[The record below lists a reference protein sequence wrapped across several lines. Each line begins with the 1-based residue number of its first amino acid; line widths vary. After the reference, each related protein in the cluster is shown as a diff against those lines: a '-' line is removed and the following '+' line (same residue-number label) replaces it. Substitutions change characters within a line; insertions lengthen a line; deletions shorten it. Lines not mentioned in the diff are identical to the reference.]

1 MRAAVASPPPP
12 LPPFALVQE
21 GARLLQFDAPA
32 AVLEARD
39 PAAVPGVLAG
49 ADAALA
55 GGSWV
60 AGFLA
65 YEAARAFGL
74 ATRLPDPDGPPLAWI
89 GVFAEPR
96 EAEWPRA
103 GLGPL
108 PATAWQPALDPRAY
122 AAALERIQA
131 RIAAGDT
138 YQADFTFP
146 IVGAL
151 DEDPLA
157 LFARLVATQRPRHA
171 AYIDLGRFAIASAS
185 PELFFRVDG
194 GVATARPM
202 KGTAPR
208 GRTAEEDARRAE
220 ALRSSE
226 KERAENLMIVDMLR
240 NDLGRV
246 AEVGSVEVAGLFEV
260 ETYPTLLQMTSTV
273 RARVGA
279 QPLSRLL
286 GALFPCASV
295 TGAPRVRT
303 MEILAAREVAPRG
316 VYTGTIGWASPGG
329 DASWSVAIRTAVAD
343 RDRRAVFY
351 GVGSGVVADST
362 PAAEYAE
369 CLLKARILEEPA
381 FALLETLAFLP
392 GEGFRRL
399 EAHLA
404 RVAGSARHFA
414 FHFDG
419 RRVQQVLR
427 ETASAA
433 SGATRVR
440 LLVHADGRVEV
451 ETQPLPPPPSHRP
464 RVGLAAR
471 AVDPESIWLYHKT
484 TRRDVYDEA
493 LATRPDCDDV
503 LLWNARGEVTESA
516 VANVI
521 VEVAGARLTPP
532 VSCGLLPG
540 VERARVLAEGR
551 AREAVV
557 RLADLRE
564 GRRIWLA
571 SSLRGVREAVF
582 VG

>member
-1 MRAAVASPPPP
+1 VASPPPSP
-12 LPPFALVQE
+12 PSPPFALLQH
-21 GARLLQFDAPA
+21 GARLLEFGSPA
-32 AVLEARD
+32 SILETRE
-39 PAAVPGVLAG
+39 PSAVPDVLAA
-49 ADAALA
+49 ADRALA

-65 YEAARAFGL
+65 YEAAAAFGL
-74 ATRLPDPDGPPLAWI
+74 ATRRPDPDGPPLAWL
-89 GVFAEPR
+89 GVFGEPR
-96 EAEWPRA
+96 DAAWPEAA
-103 GLGPL
+103 LGPV
-108 PATAWQPALDPRAY
+108 PATRWLPALDPNAY

-131 RIAAGDT
+131 CIAAGDT
-138 YQADFTFP
+138 YEANFTFP

-151 DEDPLA
+151 EEDPFV
-157 LFARLVATQRPRHA
+157 LFARLVAVQRPLHA
-171 AYIDLGRFAIASAS
+171 AYLDLGRFAIASAS
-185 PELFFRVDG
+185 PELFFAVEDG
-194 GVATARPM
+194 VVTARPM

-208 GRTAEEDARRAE
+208 GRTADEDARRVD
-220 ALRSSE
+220 ALRASE

-246 AEVGSVEVAGLFEV
+246 AQVGTVEVAGLFEV
-260 ETYPTLLQMTSTV
+260 EPYPTLLQMTSTI
-273 RARVGA
+273 RARVGGA
-279 QPLSRLL
+279 PLSRVLA
-286 GALFPCASV
+286 ALFPCASV

-316 VYTGTIGWASPGG
+316 VYTGTIGWASPRG
-329 DASWSVAIRTAVAD
+329 DASWGVAIRTAVAD
-343 RDRRAVFY
+343 RERRAVVY

-369 CLLKARILEEPA
+369 CLLKARILEEPV

-392 GEGFRRL
+392 GEGFRQL
-399 EAHLA
+399 EGHLA
-404 RVAGSARHFA
+404 RMAASARHFA
-414 FHFDG
+414 FPFDG
-419 RRVQQVLR
+419 RRVQQSLR
-427 ETASAA
+427 DAA
-433 SGATRVR
+433 AGAAGAMRVR

-451 ETQPLPPPPSHRP
+451 ETRPLFPPAPHRP

-471 AVDPESIWLYHKT
+471 PVDPESIWLYHKT
-484 TRRDVYDEA
+484 TRREAYDDA
-493 LATRPDCDDV
+493 RTSRPDCDDV
-503 LLWNARGEVTESA
+503 LLWNGRGEVTESA
-516 VANVI
+516 VASVI

-564 GRRIWLA
+564 GQRIWLA
-571 SSLRGVREAVF
+571 SSLRGIREAVF